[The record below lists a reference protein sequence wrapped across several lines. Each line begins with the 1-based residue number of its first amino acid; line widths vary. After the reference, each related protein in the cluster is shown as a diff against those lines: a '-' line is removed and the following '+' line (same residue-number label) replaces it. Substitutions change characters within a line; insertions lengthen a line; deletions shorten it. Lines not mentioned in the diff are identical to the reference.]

1 MYSGLTGTLYPMLV
15 VNSTS
20 ATIVANFGA
29 TAMTYTAPSGYNQ
42 WLYTGSDNSWMLAF
56 FLWA

>member
-42 WLYTGSDNSWMLAF
+42 
-56 FLWA
+56 